1 MKMRY
6 LIPRV
11 RGIIIMPAKSIA
23 ISIILVLSLSM
34 LSPVNADEI
43 EGERAEESVL
53 NCDGIE
59 SLEFNGLTAN
69 ESVSFQVGL
78 GPRLPGSNASSAL
91 LDSFMENNT
100 AWNWTL
106 DKHPYLD
113 TNLTNLQG
121 VYKPVSNETDLPVV
135 VLAAHYDSRDRAE
148 RDDDEN
154 RTDEPIPGANDG
166 ASGVAVLSE
175 LARIVPTL
183 GLEHEVWILLT
194 DAEDQGVVPQMLGAK
209 AWAQDRTQEE
219 IDSMHAF
226 LLVDMIGDADL
237 QINRVYPPK
246 VGLSET
252 DRLWDAVD
260 GLASSLGLV
269 KDVAACDGSLG
280 IDIVNTDVLDGVID
294 DHVPMLEVGIPAIDL
309 IDIRFGPN
317 ATKWGGYWHTHED
330 TPDKVS
336 AESLAHVGRILELG
350 LRQGSWLMDENET
363 LNEDIDEETKQ
374 QSELSIVYPIIA
386 FTFIGTVLLIFG
398 ILHGSV
404 RFKR

>member
-1 MKMRY
+1 
-6 LIPRV
+6 
-11 RGIIIMPAKSIA
+11 MPAKSVA
-23 ISIILVLSLSM
+23 ISFILVLLLSV
-34 LSPVNADEI
+34 LNPVNADEI
-43 EGERAEESVL
+43 ETTLMDENTL
-53 NCDGIE
+53 NCEGME
-59 SLEFNGLTAN
+59 SLEFDGIKAN
-69 ESVSFQVGL
+69 QSVSFQVGL
-78 GPRLPGSNASSAL
+78 GPRLPGSNASKAL
-91 LDSFMENNT
+91 LESFMENNT
-100 AWNWTL
+100 AWSWTL
-106 DKHPYLD
+106 DKHPYAD
-113 TNLTNLQG
+113 TNMTNLHGIYTPNVNQ
-121 VYKPVSNETDLPVV
+121 TDLPVV
-135 VLAAHYDSRDRAE
+135 ILAAHYDSRDRAE

-166 ASGVAVLSE
+166 GSGVAVLSE

-194 DAEDQGVVPQMLGAK
+194 DAEDQGVGPGMLGAK

-219 IDSMHAF
+219 IDSIHAF

-246 VGLSET
+246 VGLSQT
-252 DRLWDAVD
+252 DRLWEAVD
-260 GLASSLGLV
+260 DLASSLGLV
-269 KDVAACDGSLG
+269 KDVPACDGSLG

-309 IDIRFGPN
+309 IDIRYGPN

-350 LRQGSWLMDENET
+350 LRQGSWLMEENAT
-363 LNEDIDEETKQ
+363 LQDDVEDKNEDASQYDDVV
-374 QSELSIVYPIIA
+374 SFVVCFA
-386 FTFIGTVLLIFG
+386 IGAVLLLFG

-404 RFKR
+404 RFKP

>member
-219 IDSMHAF
+219 IDSIHAF
-226 LLVDMIGDADL
+226 LLVDMIGDAYL

-363 LNEDIDEETKQ
+363 LNEDIDDGTKQ